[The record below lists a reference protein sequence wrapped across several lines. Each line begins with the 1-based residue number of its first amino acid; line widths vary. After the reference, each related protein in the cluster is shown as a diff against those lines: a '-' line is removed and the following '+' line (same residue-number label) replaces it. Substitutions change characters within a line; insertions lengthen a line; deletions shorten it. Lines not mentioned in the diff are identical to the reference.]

1 MIGLFLREQAS
12 RPPRKVRAAE
22 LSCGQVVVALVQE
35 EKLRRNGLP
44 VEMRFGVAGNRKR
57 SGKGASCPPF
67 AIPKAE
73 TPQHG

>member
-12 RPPRKVRAAE
+12 SSPCKVSAAE
-22 LSCGQVVVALVQE
+22 LSCGQVVVALAQE

-44 VEMRFGVAGNRKR
+44 VEMRFGIAGNRKR
-57 SGKGASCPPF
+57 FGKGANCPLF